1 MEDREFASCYQKLI
15 SHYRLTPEKDER
27 QLAEILCRIRGP
39 NREAYAQ
46 IEEMGEPCSG
56 GTKYENRTNGRD
68 A

>member
-15 SHYRLTPEKDER
+15 ANYRLTPEKKER

-46 IEEMGEPCSG
+46 IEEMREPYAG
-56 GTKYENRTNGRD
+56 GTKYEKRTSGRD